1 MQIININFRK
11 ENLRFV
17 NSGFVK
23 LSDEPVKT
31 ICFLATKC
39 ILQNLLNDL
48 VKTISLLFENIF
60 SLLHLFTHSS
70 LCILSRSSQQ
80 KSIRFR
86 TKTQK
91 KELKWETFLA
101 WHTITLGGNRGIP

>member
-1 MQIININFRK
+1 MQTININFRE

-17 NSGFVK
+17 DSGFVK

-70 LCILSRSSQQ
+70 LFCLGLLNKKVSAFAQ
-80 KSIRFR
+80 KLR
-86 TKTQK
+86 K
-91 KELKWETFLA
+91 KS
-101 WHTITLGGNRGIP
+101 